1 MASTRALNMYNTLL
15 AKEMYTRQYRDPD
28 DDSVVDIQGI
38 NAEVDMQIN
47 FFNSGGAA
55 ATAGVGTAG
64 AATLAGTGTATAT
77 GFAAT
82 GFAQA
87 IPVVGQIIGVVAT
100 CVAIGQVFHNQ
111 DKIGQYKRI
120 LSKTKATLAEQETIL
135 ANSIAQ
141 HNIQVGILNNEIA
154 YREAQ
159 IARTQ
164 QMNTF
169 VIIGIGVS
177 GLLFVYGIARLQKKY

>member
-64 AATLAGTGTATAT
+64 AATLAGTTTATT

-82 GFAQA
+82 AFAQA
-87 IPVVGQIIGVVAT
+87 IPVVGQIVGVIAT

-120 LSKTKATLAEQETIL
+120 LAKTKATLAEQETIL